1 MNNNRIVIE
10 NEPQICEDEIAV
22 VTPGKY
28 SVICSGEFNGP
39 YRTSYVLDS
48 RGRLLFKANDD
59 IVCADNSHYVTVDQN
74 TYLIKTYIAASGP
87 SVLSYLLSY
96 TLYYLK
102 QYFLLMRK
110 I

>member
-10 NEPQICEDEIAV
+10 NELQICEDEITV

-28 SVICSGEFNGP
+28 SVICSSKFNGP

-59 IVCADNSHYVTVDQN
+59 IV
-74 TYLIKTYIAASGP
+74 
-87 SVLSYLLSY
+87 
-96 TLYYLK
+96 
-102 QYFLLMRK
+102 
-110 I
+110 